1 MKAPDP
7 HVFVNS
13 SKHAARYKNWAT
25 SESRRGRGV
34 LYQTSGSRGKVQ
46 RARPHPRGAG
56 NGVVFGVCFCPT
68 RSEGQ
73 SRQHNRLQ
81 TGIQQGSSVLQQQLR
96 EELEIQHT
104 WVGGTDLFPHQRSEI
119 QAKSLSFSPSTILIG
134 QTPPT
139 NRSVSPLGAYVGF
152 AATCPWCKRQ
162 SSSWALVPRV
172 HKLNRNGQKDTAESS
187 GHGAQCRIAK

>member
-1 MKAPDP
+1 MQLGTRTGQQASPGGEGECFIRHQDP
-7 HVFVNS
+7 GE
-13 SKHAARYKNWAT
+13 RC
-25 SESRRGRGV
+25 
-34 LYQTSGSRGKVQ
+34 
-46 RARPHPRGAG
+46 RARPHPHGAG

-68 RSEGQ
+68 ISEGQ

-96 EELEIQHT
+96 EELEIQHA

-152 AATCPWCKRQ
+152 AATCPWCERQ
-162 SSSWALVPRV
+162 SRSWALVPRV
-172 HKLNRNGQKDTAESS
+172 HKLNRNGQKATAASS